1 MRWRSWFKGHLV
13 RRRRNGTSFQKDNRA
28 VQVESLEPRELL
40 TISFQFDYR
49 YDSTHFFDVTAR
61 RTALEQAGHL
71 VADQFGDSLTAIQ
84 PSGTNR
90 WTPNITS
97 PSTGLTTTLP
107 SNTAVAANQILVF
120 VGDRNI
126 NSLGI
131 GGPGGYSSSGSTSWL
146 NTVKTRGQAGA
157 ASSTSPTD
165 TSPWGGSVTFD
176 SAGVNWFFGSTT
188 AGLNSTQVDFLSV
201 AVHELTH
208 VVGFVTNNRA
218 FTRDINSAGMFFG
231 SNAVAANSNQLIPM
245 DSTRGHWREGTMN
258 DGVETAMDPSINRG
272 TRKMLT
278 SLDRAALRDIGW
290 QITPANQALVAARTT
305 GSLAPA
311 SFVSVTTTAA
321 DNLGSGLPA
330 SEPIRSARDSVEP
343 HAGQHSEPA
352 TTGSPDDHSAE
363 RIPEGHRHRD
373 LMADRLRLTDS
384 FFDELSRELLASVAT
399 QRSIRAR

>member
-1 MRWRSWFKGHLV
+1 MRWRSWFGGLVVGRRRSGASFTKGH
-13 RRRRNGTSFQKDNRA
+13 QA
-28 VQVESLEPRELL
+28 VQIESLEPRELL

-49 YDSTHFFDVTAR
+49 FDSTHFFDVSAR

-71 VADQFGDSLTAIQ
+71 VADQFGDSLAAIQ

-97 PSTGLTTTLP
+97 PSTGLTTALP

-120 VGDRNI
+120 VGGRNI

-208 VVGFVTNNRA
+208 VVGFVSSNRA
-218 FTRDINSAGMFFG
+218 FTRDINSSGMFFG
-231 SNAVAANSNQLIPM
+231 SNAVAANNGFTVPM
-245 DSTRGHWREGTMN
+245 DSTRGHWREGTMSG
-258 DGVETAMDPSINRG
+258 GVEAAMDPSINRG

-290 QITPANQALVAARTT
+290 QIAPASQALVAARTT
-305 GSLAPA
+305 GGLALS

-321 DNLGSGLPA
+321 DHLSSGLSSNEA
-330 SEPIRSARDSVEP
+330 IRSARDSAEP
-343 HAGQHSEPA
+343 HAGQHVEPA
-352 TTGSPDDHSAE
+352 TTGSPDDHSTE
-363 RIPEGHRHRD
+363 RLSEGHRHHD
-373 LMADRLRLTDS
+373 VLADRLRLTDS
-384 FFDELSRELLASVAT
+384 FFDELSRDILASALG
-399 QRSIRAR
+399 

>member
-1 MRWRSWFKGHLV
+1 MLWRSWFKGHLT
-13 RRRRNGTSFQKDNRA
+13 RRRRNKTSFQPYHRA
-28 VQVESLEPRELL
+28 VQIESLEPRELL

-49 YDSTHFFDVTAR
+49 FDSTHFFDAAER
-61 RTALEQAGHL
+61 RAALEQAGHL

-107 SNTAVAANQILVF
+107 SSTAVAANQILVF
-120 VGDRNI
+120 VGGRNI

-176 SAGVNWFFGSTT
+176 SSGVNWFFGLTT

-208 VVGFVTNNRA
+208 VIGFVSSNRA
-218 FTRDINSAGMFFG
+218 FARDINSTGMFFG
-231 SNAVAANSNQLIPM
+231 SNAVAANNGLTVPM
-245 DSTRGHWREGTMN
+245 DSTRGHWREGTMS

-290 QITPANQALVAARTT
+290 QIAPASQALVAARTT
-305 GSLAPA
+305 SGLAPA
-311 SFVSVTTTAA
+311 SRISATTTAA
-321 DNLGSGLPA
+321 DQLGSGLPT
-330 SEPIRSARDSVEP
+330 SESIRSARDATEPHVAQHVEP
-343 HAGQHSEPA
+343 
-352 TTGSPDDHSAE
+352 TTTDSPDDHSAE
-363 RIPEGHRHRD
+363 RIPERHRHSD
-373 LMADRLRLTDS
+373 SMADWLRLTDS
-384 FFDELSRELLASVAT
+384 FFRELSTGTLTSALG
-399 QRSIRAR
+399 